1 MLRQQVV
8 QGLSRLL
15 RDQTPAA
22 GLVAQAYT
30 QLRRQSGQ
38 AG

>member
-1 MLRQQVV
+1 MLRKQVV

-15 RDQTPAA
+15 RDHTRS
-22 GLVAQAYT
+22 GVTAQAYT
-30 QLRRQSGQ
+30 QLHRQSGQ